1 LEPAATREAL
11 PRSSRLP
18 TMDNTP
24 DTSPAAPGASPA
36 PSPGA
41 TAPARVL
48 RLPSVRASVLL
59 AAAML
64 GLGVAVGAAI
74 GPAPD
79 ASLAGGPAAIAQR
92 LPALL
97 AALSA
102 RSHSQASAPAASAA
116 ATPPPVTS
124 TPTPASAAAATPTS
138 SAAVPSKTSSS
149 AASSPT
155 SSTPSESEASAST
168 PTGAGH
174 TRQATLPPVTSV
186 WLIELS
192 GSSFAE
198 ALAQPAAAPYIDKQ
212 LIPSATLISGWSA
225 LTGSAFATDAALAE
239 HRSALGAPP
248 PILHSIVQPPCPEGA
263 AGAQCAPGTAG
274 QLTAADEFLKAT
286 VAQITPSA
294 PYREH
299 GLIVVTFA
307 TLGIASAAGLPSGA
321 STATLTSQ
329 PPAGVVLLSPF
340 ARAGTRPTTSFNPI
354 SPAQSLQALLHR

>member
-1 LEPAATREAL
+1 ME
-11 PRSSRLP
+11 
-18 TMDNTP
+18 NTP
-24 DTSPAAPGASPA
+24 DTPASPA
-36 PSPGA
+36 DPVSPPPPPTA
-41 TAPARVL
+41 APARAQ
-48 RLPSVRASVLL
+48 RLPSARASALL

-64 GLGVAVGAAI
+64 ALGVTVGAAI

-79 ASLAGGPAAIAQR
+79 ASLAGGPAGIAQR

-97 AALSA
+97 ASLVA
-102 RSHSQASAPAASAA
+102 RSQSQATAPTATA
-116 ATPPPVTS
+116 ATPPAA
-124 TPTPASAAAATPTS
+124 TPQETPAPATPATPASSASAPT
-138 SAAVPSKTSSS
+138 KTSSS
-149 AASSPT
+149 AATSPT
-155 SSTPSESEASAST
+155 SASPSESETSASM
-168 PTGAGH
+168 PTTTGH

-192 GSSFAE
+192 GPTFAE

-212 LIPSATLISGWSA
+212 LIPAGTLLNSWSA
-225 LTGSAFATDAALAE
+225 LTGSAFASDAALAE
-239 HRSALGAPP
+239 HQSAVGAPP

-307 TLGIASAAGLPSGA
+307 TVGVATAAGLPTGA

-329 PPAGVVLLSPF
+329 PAAGVVLLSPF
-340 ARAGTRPTTSFNPI
+340 ARAGTRPATSFNPI
-354 SPAQSLQALLHR
+354 SPEQSLQALLHR

>member
-1 LEPAATREAL
+1 
-11 PRSSRLP
+11 
-18 TMDNTP
+18 MDNTP
-24 DTSPAAPGASPA
+24 DTPASPPDSSPAPPPPPAAP
-36 PSPGA
+36 
-41 TAPARVL
+41 ARAL
-48 RLPSVRASVLL
+48 RLPSARASALL

-64 GLGVAVGAAI
+64 ALGVTVGAAI

-79 ASLAGGPAAIAQR
+79 ASLAGGPAGIAQR

-97 AALSA
+97 ASLAA
-102 RSHSQASAPAASAA
+102 RSQGQATAPAASAA
-116 ATPPPVTS
+116 TTPPPI
-124 TPTPASAAAATPTS
+124 TPLQSSAAAAVAAPAS
-138 SAAVPSKTSSS
+138 GASAPSKTSSS
-149 AASSPT
+149 AATSPT
-155 SSTPSESEASAST
+155 SSTPSESETSAST
-168 PTGAGH
+168 PTSAGH
-174 TRQATLPPVTSV
+174 THQATLPPVTSV

-192 GSSFAE
+192 GGTFAE

-212 LIPSATLISGWSA
+212 LIPAGTLLSGWSA
-225 LTGSAFATDAALAE
+225 LTGSAFASDAALAE
-239 HRSALGAPP
+239 HRSAVGAPP

-307 TLGIASAAGLPSGA
+307 TVGVAAAAGLPTGA

-329 PPAGVVLLSPF
+329 PATGVVLFSPF
-340 ARAGTRPTTSFNPI
+340 ARAGARSSTSFNPI
-354 SPAQSLQALLHR
+354 SPEQSLESLLHR

>member
-1 LEPAATREAL
+1 
-11 PRSSRLP
+11 
-18 TMDNTP
+18 MKNTP
-24 DTSPAAPGASPA
+24 DTPASPSDPVSA
-36 PSPGA
+36 PPTPPTAEPGR
-41 TAPARVL
+41 TL
-48 RLPSVRASVLL
+48 RLPSARASALL

-64 GLGVAVGAAI
+64 ALGVTVGAAI

-79 ASLAGGPAAIAQR
+79 ASLAGGPGGLAQR

-97 AALSA
+97 ASLVA
-102 RSHSQASAPAASAA
+102 RSQSQATAPTATAA
-116 ATPPPVTS
+116 ATTPPITPQE
-124 TPTPASAAAATPTS
+124 TPTPAAPATSASSASAAT
-138 SAAVPSKTSSS
+138 KTSSS
-149 AASSPT
+149 AATSPT
-155 SSTPSESEASAST
+155 STTPSESETSAST
-168 PTGAGH
+168 PTTTGH

-192 GSSFAE
+192 GGTFAE

-212 LIPSATLISGWSA
+212 LIPASTLLSSWSA
-225 LTGSAFATDAALAE
+225 LTGSAFASDAALAE
-239 HRSALGAPP
+239 HQSAVGAPP

-299 GLIVVTFA
+299 GLIVVTLA
-307 TLGIASAAGLPSGA
+307 TVGVATAAGLPTGA

-329 PPAGVVLLSPF
+329 PAAGVVLLSPF
-340 ARAGTRPTTSFNPI
+340 ARAGARPTTPFNPI
-354 SPAQSLQALLHR
+354 SPEQSLQALLHR